1 MHPFAVMPLLL
12 VMAFVGWLLWDGWS
26 SGAVWV
32 KGGAPDR
39 LTRDLDMHSFA
50 HKVDLEEQPLVYR
63 LNMVLFASVEGM
75 GLYFLVVR

>member
-1 MHPFAVMPLLL
+1 MHPFAVMPLLM

-50 HKVDLEEQPLVYR
+50 HKVDREEQPLVYW
-63 LNMVLFASVEGM
+63 LNMALFASVEGI